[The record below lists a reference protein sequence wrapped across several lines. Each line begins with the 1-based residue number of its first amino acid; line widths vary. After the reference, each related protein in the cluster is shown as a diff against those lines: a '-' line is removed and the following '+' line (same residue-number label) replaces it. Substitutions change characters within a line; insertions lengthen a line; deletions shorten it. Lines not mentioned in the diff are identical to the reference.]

1 MHSKNQRSSF
11 ADKHLTYLYD
21 PILGVLMHYRN
32 ARARAVWSLLL
43 KASFRWPLNSW
54 TCRMAGSRHRS
65 AHKPNLFS
73 SWMPDHGRSCP
84 TWTCPPEHFCPNRF
98 HHDYNRLC
106 CPNALCLEV
115 FGYETMWGTRTACA
129 GGSAEANEIWL
140 DASRTCQKY
149 PKDFKRCFATHCCA
163 ISKGSTW
170 FGWTLVG
177 YDVYSFDFFWQVWLV
192 FVYFPCQGLHYV
204 ATMFDHSHSWDD
216 HDYHDIRNDFL
227 PLLNPL
233 PILENC
239 ELGFEPEKGHCCS
252 DLFSQIVSQKCF
264 FRKDNI

>member
-1 MHSKNQRSSF
+1 MRELVPFGHFCSRQVF
-11 ADKHLTYLYD
+11 GG
-21 PILGVLMHYRN
+21 PWILGLAEWQDLGTVRLTSRTFLAHECQTMVAPVQHGPALLSTFVTDSITIIIDY
-32 ARARAVWSLLL
+32 AVQ
-43 KASFRWPLNSW
+43 
-54 TCRMAGSRHRS
+54 M
-65 AHKPNLFS
+65 
-73 SWMPDHGRSCP
+73 
-84 TWTCPPEHFCPNRF
+84 
-98 HHDYNRLC
+98 LC
-106 CPNALCLEV
+106 AFEV

-129 GGSAEANEIWL
+129 GGSAEANEMWL

-177 YDVYSFDFFWQVWLV
+177 YDVYSFDFFWQVWLI

-264 FRKDNI
+264 FRKYNI